1 MIYLPRYAKSLR
13 LDMAITLKNEK
24 QIEKM
29 RLAGE
34 ITGRTLDLLGEKII
48 PGITT
53 FELDKIAE
61 SYIMEYGALPSFK
74 GYYGYPA
81 SICTSVNDEVVH
93 GIPSKNRVLKEGD
106 IISIDVGAYI
116 ASHHG
121 DAARTFAVGSITP
134 EKQRLIDVTEQSFFA
149 GIKYA
154 KAGNNLGDISAAV
167 QTCVEDNGFA
177 VIRDYVGHGIGKQM
191 HEDPAV
197 PNYRTGRRGPVL
209 RAGMVLAIEPMTA
222 MGTYKVRVLSDGWT
236 AVTRDGMCAAHY
248 ENTVLITDGEP
259 ELLTL
264 IV

>member
-1 MIYLPRYAKSLR
+1 
-13 LDMAITLKNEK
+13 MAITIKNDK

-34 ITGRTLDLLGEKII
+34 ITGRVLNLLEEKII

-61 SYIMEYGALPSFK
+61 SYIMECGALPSFK

-81 SICTSVNDEVVH
+81 SICASINDEVVH
-93 GIPSKNRVLKEGD
+93 GIPSKERVLKEGD

-116 ASHHG
+116 NSHHG
-121 DAARTFAVGSITP
+121 DAARTFAVGKIDP
-134 EKQRLIDVTEQSFFA
+134 EKQRLIDVTKESFFA

-154 KAGNNLGDISAAV
+154 KAGNNLCEISAAV
-167 QTCVEDNGFA
+167 QTYVESNGFG
-177 VIRDYVGHGIGKQM
+177 VVRDYVGHGIGKNM
-191 HEDPAV
+191 HEEPAI
-197 PNYRTGRRGPVL
+197 PNYRNGKRGPVL
-209 RAGMVLAIEPMTA
+209 RAGMVLAVEPMVT
-222 MGTYKVRVLSDGWT
+222 MGSYKVRVLSDGWT
-236 AVTRDGMCAAHY
+236 AVTRDGLCAAHY

-264 IV
+264 II